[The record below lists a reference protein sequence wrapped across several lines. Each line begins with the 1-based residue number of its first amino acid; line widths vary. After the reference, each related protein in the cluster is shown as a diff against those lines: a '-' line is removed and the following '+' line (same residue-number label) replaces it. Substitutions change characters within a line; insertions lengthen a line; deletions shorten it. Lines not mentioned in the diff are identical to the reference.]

1 MKELLKKLRDNDI
14 DFSQYILL
22 YSLFHGDKQ
31 YAEEYNKVEIYDS
44 HQGIQKLIHLGFL
57 ARVELLEGT
66 SRYTDFTNDNLFI
79 TKLGIERFFKEST
92 SAPSNESILPKYKI
106 LWIED
111 WYDLFPKGIKSGG
124 YYVRT
129 SIKDCDKKMFKFLID
144 NSEFTKDI
152 ILEAT
157 KNYIEDMKSKNYS
170 MMKLA
175 PNFIYKDGISML
187 SGACEAYVQG
197 VNNNQDTYSTNELT
211 GI

>member
-1 MKELLKKLRDNDI
+1 MKELLKKLVDNDI

-22 YSLFHGDKQ
+22 YSLFQGDKF
-31 YAEEYNKVEIYDS
+31 YAEEYNKIEIYDS
-44 HQGIQKLIHLGFL
+44 SQGIQKLIHLGFL
-57 ARVELLEGT
+57 SRIQLLEGT
-66 SRYTDFTNDNLFI
+66 SRYTDFIKDNLFI
-79 TKLGIERFFKEST
+79 TKLGIDRFFKESVST
-92 SAPSNESILPKYKI
+92 PSNESILPKYRV
-106 LWIED
+106 LWIEE

-129 SIKDCDKKMFKFLID
+129 SIKDCDKKMHKFLLD
-144 NSEFTKDI
+144 NSEFSKDV

-157 KNYIEDMKSKNYS
+157 KNYIEDMKSKNYA

-175 PNFIYKDGISML
+175 PNFIYKDGVSML
-187 SGACEAYVQG
+187 SGSCEAYAQG

>member
-1 MKELLKKLRDNDI
+1 MKELLKKLVDNDI

-22 YSLFHGDKQ
+22 YSLFHGDKR
-31 YAEEYNKVEIYDS
+31 YAEEYNKVEIYDNS
-44 HQGIQKLIHLGFL
+44 QSIQKLIHLGFI

-66 SRYTDFTNDNLFI
+66 SRYTDFMKNNLFI
-79 TKLGIERFFKEST
+79 TKLGIERFFKESSST
-92 SAPSNESILPKYKI
+92 PSNESILPKYKVA
-106 LWIED
+106 WIET
-111 WYDLFPKGIKSGG
+111 WYDLFPKGVKSGG

-157 KNYIEDMKSKNYS
+157 KSYIEDMKSKNYS

>member
-66 SRYTDFTNDNLFI
+66 SRYTDFTNNNLFI
-79 TKLGIERFFKEST
+79 TKLGIERFFNEST